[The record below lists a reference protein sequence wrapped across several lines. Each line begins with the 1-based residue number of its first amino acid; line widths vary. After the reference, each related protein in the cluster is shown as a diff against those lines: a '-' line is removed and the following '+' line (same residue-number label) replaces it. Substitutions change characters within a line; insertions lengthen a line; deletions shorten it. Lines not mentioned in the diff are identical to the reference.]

1 MNSREF
7 DGPIDDLLRQAL
19 QPFAEATPPAGVWRR
34 VRRQVSTVPF
44 AWWSRLWPR
53 LSVFNVSYAP
63 SFPSQSYC
71 IEAEG
76 RFLPSPFS
84 GMIMKQVFNLRL
96 TS

>member
-19 QPFAEATPPAGVWRR
+19 QPFAEAPPPVRVWRR
-34 VRRQVSTVPF
+34 VRRKVSTAPF
-44 AWWSRLWPR
+44 AWWSRLWSR
-53 LSVFNVSYAP
+53 LSVFDVIYAP
-63 SFPSQSYC
+63 PLPSQSYC
-71 IEAEG
+71 IESEG